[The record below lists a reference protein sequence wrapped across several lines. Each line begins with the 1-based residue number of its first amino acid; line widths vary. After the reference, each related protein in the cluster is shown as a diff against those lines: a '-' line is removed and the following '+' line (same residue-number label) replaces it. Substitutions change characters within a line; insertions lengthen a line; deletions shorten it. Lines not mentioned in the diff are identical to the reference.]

1 MLLLAASPAFSK
13 DVGLIV
19 TFVGIGVIVNVLLVY
34 LAVQIRGERAQ
45 NKDYVANRRRTPGA

>member
-1 MLLLAASPAFSK
+1 MSLLAASPAFSK

-34 LAVQIRGERAQ
+34 LAIQIRGERAQ
-45 NKDYVANRRRTPGA
+45 NKEYVANRRRTPGA

>member
-1 MLLLAASPAFSK
+1 MLLLASSPAFSK

-45 NKDYVANRRRTPGA
+45 NKEYVANRRRTPGA